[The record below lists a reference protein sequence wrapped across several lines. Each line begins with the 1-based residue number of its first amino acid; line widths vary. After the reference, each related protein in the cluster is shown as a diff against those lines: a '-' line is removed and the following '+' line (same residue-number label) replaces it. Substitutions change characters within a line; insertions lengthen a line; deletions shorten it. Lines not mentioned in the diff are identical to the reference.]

1 MEKSLPTK
9 GILAIPN
16 QERNSED
23 QVRESLYIIKSRF
36 ALIRWEV
43 YIREVLSRFWVL
55 AYRRTSPVKFLYLTN
70 EFLLDFWWSL
80 PSPKIRLPG
89 LHPRPQNH
97 LSLVAG
103 GVLARDKKRDRW
115 IFTNSTLFS
124 FPKYPVVDHLR
135 KPFDQITFRK
145 LNTGFRKTF
154 LGESSI
160 TKHMN
165 TTPVRVKLLFQIPSV
180 KPALSQSWKPI
191 QSNHMS
197 PKPPFPECSAG

>member
-1 MEKSLPTK
+1 M
-9 GILAIPN
+9 N
-16 QERNSED
+16 
-23 QVRESLYIIKSRF
+23 
-36 ALIRWEV
+36 
-43 YIREVLSRFWVL
+43 
-55 AYRRTSPVKFLYLTN
+55 
-70 EFLLDFWWSL
+70 FWWSL

-103 GVLARDKKRDRW
+103 GALARDKKRDRW

-191 QSNHMS
+191 QSNHVS
-197 PKPPFPECSAG
+197 KATFSRRLRRLGSSLSVSIDFDSFLGVPPHTNSQPIETEIERSSFLIIRRGWHEFLLQTWPIRLCV